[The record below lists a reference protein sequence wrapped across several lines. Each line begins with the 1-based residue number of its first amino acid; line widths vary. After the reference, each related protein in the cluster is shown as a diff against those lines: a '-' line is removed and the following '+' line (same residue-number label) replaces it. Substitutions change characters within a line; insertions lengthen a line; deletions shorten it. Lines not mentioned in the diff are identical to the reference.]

1 VKGFRFQKSFNI
13 LPWVKLNFSKTG
25 VSASIG
31 PKGARVIT
39 GPRGTF
45 VSLDLPGS
53 GTYFRRKIGSS
64 SSDDKEPK
72 PTDEKTEN
80 ADSTQQSN
88 VKSEQP
94 QSPVDVGVVDRLT
107 LPGDEL
113 ALIDAVRTLSQD
125 DLDAA
130 YEHARQST
138 TLADGAF
145 IAGFLALRKG
155 DFATAEKYLTSALE
169 KQDKLGEALAR
180 HNLTLTVDLPITDDF
195 ATRIAPDRRGLLLAL
210 ADTYQNAQLPEPA
223 IETLLKL
230 YELDPNDLVVRLSLA
245 ELYSERYP
253 DSADAQKKIVQYAEG
268 VHNESPLHASL
279 MLYRAR
285 ALRKLNLLEAA
296 QDTLTEALRRKKDY
310 PPDLLIALRYERALL
325 YEATGK
331 AKQAR
336 SEFEKLY
343 AEAPTFAD
351 VAAKVG
357 L

>member
-1 VKGFRFQKSFNI
+1 MKGFRFQKSFKI
-13 LPWVKLNFSKTG
+13 LPWIKLNFSKSG

-31 PKGARVIT
+31 PRGAQVIT

-45 VSLDLPGS
+45 VSLDLPGT
-53 GTYFRRKIGSS
+53 GTYFRRKIGST
-64 SSDDKEPK
+64 SSDDKETQATDDK
-72 PTDEKTEN
+72 AEKADEKDNGAKGE
-80 ADSTQQSN
+80 
-88 VKSEQP
+88 KSK
-94 QSPVDVGVVDRLT
+94 SPVDVGVVDRLT

-113 ALIDAVRTLSQD
+113 ALIDAVSALSED
-125 DLDAA
+125 NPDAA
-130 YEHARQST
+130 YEHARQAT

-145 IAGFLALRKG
+145 VAGFLALRKG
-155 DFATAEKYLTSALE
+155 DFSAAEEYLTSALE

-180 HNLTLTVDLPITDDF
+180 HNLTVTVDLPITDDF

-210 ADTYQNAQLPEPA
+210 AETYQNAQLPEPA

-230 YELDPNDLVVRLSLA
+230 REIDPNDLVLRLSLA
-245 ELYSERYP
+245 ELYDERYP
-253 DSADAQKKIVQYAEG
+253 DSADAQKKIVEFAEA

-285 ALRKLNLLEAA
+285 ALRKLGLLDAA
-296 QDTLTEALRRKKDY
+296 QETLTEALRRKKDY
-310 PPDLLIALRYERALL
+310 PPDLLIALRYERALV

-331 AKQAR
+331 DKQAR

-351 VAAKVG
+351 VAARVG